1 MIRSRYPFTS
11 DPSIVAAQRG
21 AALAKS
27 IAATAVLGG
36 ILAIAVLAARDVQPP
51 SRVGDGFIA
60 TAAGSTLVHGVAVD
74 TAQPR
79 GELDPQLHLDP
90 REVADY
96 RSNVHG

>member
-11 DPSIVAAQRG
+11 DPSIVDAQRG

-36 ILAIAVLAARDVQPP
+36 ILAIAVLAARDVQPR
-51 SRVGDGFIA
+51 SGDGFIP
-60 TAAGSTLVHGVAVD
+60 TAAGRVLAHD
-74 TAQPR
+74 FTAAATAPA
-79 GELDPQLHLDP
+79 GELDPQLHLDS

>member
-36 ILAIAVLAARDVQPP
+36 ILAIAVLAARDVQPR
-51 SRVGDGFIA
+51 SGDGFIPA
-60 TAAGSTLVHGVAVD
+60 AVDRVMAHDSTTAAIAP
-74 TAQPR
+74 A
-79 GELDPQLHLDP
+79 GELDLQSHLDS